1 MSKTILSYQLRG
13 RLQFT
18 VHLVILHNQVEE
30 IHRSLVTMN

>member
-18 VHLVILHNQVEE
+18 VHLVFLHKQVEE
-30 IHRSLVTMN
+30 IQMIV